1 MVVLVALMAVLGAV
15 VMAMVMLVAV
25 VVMMMVMAA
34 AAGRA
39 IGVLML
45 VLAVAVGVGMG
56 LALAGM
62 GMAMAVIMFML
73 VFMMMVEA
81 ATAVGAVGMLVPVCV
96 IMVLMPVMGV
106 AMVMA
111 AIGMIMVVGAA
122 LGLEGALDLAHRA
135 ALTADH
141 LGQDMVVLDIDG
153 VGGDLGRGVAIADM
167 PGDAHQAQR
176 VLSLDLD
183 QLLRR
188 SLDQDERAV
197 LQLDGIAIVQGRRLV
212 EVEQDLLP
220 AIALERDAAAIA
232 VLMVEGQGFDDPVLL
247 DRGLADDGGGAL
259 HVAKPVACW
268 IRGDRAIAVPPLRSP
283 ERGRRKSRACSL
295 APRRA
300 RHGRLRAGRR
310 SNPPETQRQNTIIP
324 AVYPKIRNRNPLA
337 A

>member
-1 MVVLVALMAVLGAV
+1 MVVLVALMAVLGVV

-25 VVMMMVMAA
+25 VVMMVIMAA
-34 AAGRA
+34 AAGGA
-39 IGVLML
+39 LGVLML
-45 VLAVAVGVGMG
+45 VLAVAVLVSMRF
-56 LALAGM
+56 AMAGM
-62 GMAMAVIMFML
+62 GMAMGVIMI
-73 VFMMMVEA
+73 VA
-81 ATAVGAVGMLVPVCV
+81 ATAVGAVGTIVPVRV
-96 IMVLMPVMGV
+96 AMVLMPVMGV

-111 AIGMIMVVGAA
+111 AIGMVMVVGAP
-122 LGLEGALDLAHRA
+122 LGLERALDIAHRA

-141 LGQDMVVLDIDG
+141 LGQDMVVLDING

-197 LQLDGIAIVQGRRLV
+197 LQLDGIAVVQRRRLV
-212 EVEQDLLP
+212 EVEQDVLP

-268 IRGDRAIAVPPLRSP
+268 IRGDRAIAVPHFDHRSEADASP
-283 ERGRRKSRACSL
+283 GPAPSRRGGRAMAASGPASAQKPRKPS
-295 APRRA
+295 
-300 RHGRLRAGRR
+300 GK
-310 SNPPETQRQNTIIP
+310 TQSFQQFIQKSATATR
-324 AVYPKIRNRNPLA
+324 
-337 A
+337 